1 MAGRGGDIAE
11 GEELTYDRG
20 MRSEEWMKRAG
31 KSIVVKAGESSAGVE
46 DTEGRRE
53 NYKYCQMLDVGIF
66 ICFI

>member
-1 MAGRGGDIAE
+1 
-11 GEELTYDRG
+11 
-20 MRSEEWMKRAG
+20 MKRAG